1 MEINERAAIPYV
13 EAGDDSVKQATIRN
27 TRMRCENGPNS
38 TFVAWQVGDFGRGK
52 TENRLAVDNMNTVS
66 VSTNLENLKLICK
79 DCQNK
84 E

>member
-1 MEINERAAIPYV
+1 
-13 EAGDDSVKQATIRN
+13 
-27 TRMRCENGPNS
+27 MRCENGPNS